1 MNKPKESIMWLKV
14 IGCVSSPCPHPSSN
28 NFLTLFILKDSGSN
42 HEIYAVDLFHL
53 LWSTF
58 KNNETEFQTRT
69 PKFLDVNSLK
79 DVDEKTLRNA
89 QNSAKDEFGV
99 THDTIK
105 HFMNPNL
112 MCPDPRINF
121 SY

>member
-1 MNKPKESIMWLKV
+1 MWLKV
-14 IGCVSSPCPHPSSN
+14 IGCVSSPCAH
-28 NFLTLFILKDSGSN
+28 LKIMKQS
-42 HEIYAVDLFHL
+42 
-53 LWSTF
+53 W
-58 KNNETEFQTRT
+58 T

-99 THDTIK
+99 THYTIK

>member
-28 NFLTLFILKDSGSN
+28 NFLNPFILNDSSSN

-69 PKFLDVNSLK
+69 PNFLNVSSLK
-79 DVDEKTLRNA
+79 DVDEETLKMHKTLLKM
-89 QNSAKDEFGV
+89 NSA
-99 THDTIK
+99 
-105 HFMNPNL
+105 
-112 MCPDPRINF
+112 
-121 SY
+121 